1 MAHLPPNP
9 YNIDSAPLL
18 ERRNQHLPKD
28 DQMKVA
34 VIGAG
39 PAGLVTLRYLSTA
52 HHYFPID
59 PIEVICIEAEGDL
72 GGTFKYRVY
81 EDAEVSWRP
90 SNHPHPQLPFNQ
102 SAIASTSY

>member
-1 MAHLPPNP
+1 
-9 YNIDSAPLL
+9 
-18 ERRNQHLPKD
+18 
-28 DQMKVA
+28 MKVA

-81 EDAEVSWRP
+81 EDAEVSRRP
-90 SNHPHPQLPFNQ
+90 SNHLHAQILFNQ
-102 SAIASTSY
+102 STIAPTSY